1 MGGGVGLSIYGNYRL
16 ATEKAKFAMPE
27 TAIGFF
33 PDVGGS
39 YFLSQLK
46 NGIGTY
52 LGLTGKVL
60 NARDMMDLELAT
72 HYLPSERLTKT
83 IDQYIEKGKT

>member
-16 ATEKAKFAMPE
+16 VSEKARFAMPE

-39 YFLSQLK
+39 YFLSRLSK
-46 NGIGTY
+46 GIGLY
-52 LGLTGKVL
+52 LGLTGKIC
-60 NARDMMDLELAT
+60 NARDMMDLGFSNSLFA
-72 HYLPSERLTKT
+72 
-83 IDQYIEKGKT
+83 I